1 MDTKDIG
8 IALSGIISNGN
19 LIKQGIK
26 FIPPPVGVWRNYKI
40 YEFEDYQF
48 FETWKNCAL
57 RLLSSEYNGDRCIKD
72 FEDVIKEMKNTKYP
86 SDMDKLLGIL
96 IACEEIPKIEIPKI
110 EIDQNPKEDNNVPII
125 TINNTQNQTQ
135 SQEIAINIFIE
146 AIKDELSGKQLK
158 EIKDIIKDE
167 GNTNQGKAITEKLK
181 SFGEDI
187 LSNIVANIITNP
199 VFWGYF

>member
-8 IALSGIISNGN
+8 IALSGIIGNGN

-26 FIPPPVGVWRNYKI
+26 FIPPPVGVWRTYKI

-57 RLLSSEYNGDRCIKD
+57 RLLSTEFKGDRCIKD

-96 IACEEIPKIEIPKI
+96 IACEEIPKIEK
-110 EIDQNPKEDNNVPII
+110 DQNPQEDNNIPLI

-135 SQEIAINIFIE
+135 SQEIVINIFIE

-158 EIKDIIKDE
+158 EIKDIIKEE
-167 GNTNQGKAITEKLK
+167 GNSNQGKTIVIEKLK

-199 VFWGYF
+199 IVWGHF

>member
-1 MDTKDIG
+1 M
-8 IALSGIISNGN
+8 LSTES
-19 LIKQGIK
+19 K
-26 FIPPPVGVWRNYKI
+26 
-40 YEFEDYQF
+40 
-48 FETWKNCAL
+48 
-57 RLLSSEYNGDRCIKD
+57 GDRCIKD

-96 IACEEIPKIEIPKI
+96 IACEEIPKIEK
-110 EIDQNPKEDNNVPII
+110 DQNPQEDNNIPLI

-135 SQEIAINIFIE
+135 SQEIVINIFIE

-158 EIKDIIKDE
+158 EIKDIIKEE
-167 GNTNQGKAITEKLK
+167 GNSNQGKTIVIEKLK

-199 VFWGYF
+199 IVWGHF